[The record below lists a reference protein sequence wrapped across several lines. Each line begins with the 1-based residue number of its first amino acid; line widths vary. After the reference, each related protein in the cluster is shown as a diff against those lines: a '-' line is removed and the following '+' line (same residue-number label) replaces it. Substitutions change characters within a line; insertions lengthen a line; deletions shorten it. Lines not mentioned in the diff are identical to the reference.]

1 MARSGKQA
9 WEKYFKGQ
17 EVKTTVKANS
27 KSSVK
32 TNNLKVGGSTKKLD
46 HGTAITVFG
55 GDEYKAQLGVRLDDG
70 TYGYLPLT
78 SIQKPTEQKA
88 TYNIEAHKLIQLG
101 KKEKR
106 SYNGVEY
113 DFRVFKTAEELAKS
127 ILYGLEHEP
136 SVPDYLI
143 EQMFEFFYENIEGDV
158 SKINWNADIQGGDK
172 TEIGKYIGELLP
184 GFLILS
190 KKTSAFSQR
199 DFIYTTTLPEY
210 IVPEDPSF
218 SGVDS
223 IFDYR
228 NVQSDGGI
236 SPISSKYGVGAKASF
251 WSNIMPEV
259 LKYSDKFSKLP
270 RTSTIKKLI
279 DIAGNYPNVE
289 RSGRS
294 IVFEYGMKY
303 FLGDFVNDPG
313 DIYKKIAA
321 DKTPVNP
328 EVASVTRAAKS
339 KLSTLNSSVYKE
351 TSAPVLIKNLKGG
364 KSLTSIFSRAI
375 ADELNADDKTVMLI
389 KELVS
394 GKNFFQLNLDES
406 KFKRGQIY
414 FNVKRSSAVQI
425 TFTGSKAATNDI
437 AAKQGTVNY
446 LLD

>member
-9 WEKYFKGQ
+9 WEKYFKGM

-27 KSSVK
+27 KSSAK
-32 TNNLKVGGSTKKLD
+32 TNNLKVGDSTKKLN
-46 HGTAITVFG
+46 HGTPITVFG

-70 TYGYLPLT
+70 TYGFLPLT
-78 SIQKPTEQKA
+78 SIQKPTEQKVR
-88 TYNIEAHKLIQLG
+88 YNIESHKLIKLG

-106 SYNGVEY
+106 MYNGVEY
-113 DFRVFKTAEELAKS
+113 DFRVFNTAQELAKS
-127 ILYGLEHEP
+127 ILQGLQDEP
-136 SVPDYLI
+136 SVPEYLV
-143 EQMFEFFYENIEGDV
+143 EQIFEFFYENIEGDV
-158 SKINWNADIQGGDK
+158 SKISWNANIQGGDK

-190 KKTSAFSQR
+190 RKTSAFSQR
-199 DFIYTTTLPEY
+199 DFIYTNSLPEY

-228 NVQSDGGI
+228 SVQAGGGI

-259 LKYSDKFSKLP
+259 LKYPEKFSKLSKD
-270 RTSTIKKLI
+270 STIKKLI
-279 DIAGNYPNVE
+279 SIASGYNNVE

-294 IVFEYGMKY
+294 IVFEYGIKY
-303 FLGDFVNDPG
+303 FLGDLVHDPV
-313 DIYKKIAA
+313 DIYKKLSSTKV
-321 DKTPVNP
+321 DPD
-328 EVASVTRAAKS
+328 VASVSRAAKI
-339 KLSTLNSSVYKE
+339 KLQSLNSNVYKE
-351 TSAPVLIKNLKGG
+351 TSAPVLVKNLKGG

-414 FNVKRSSAVQI
+414 FNVKRSSAVEI
-425 TFTGSKAATNDI
+425 TFTGSKAATNDP

>member
-9 WEKYFKGQ
+9 WEKYFKGM

-27 KSSVK
+27 KSSAK

-46 HGTAITVFG
+46 HGTPITVFG

-70 TYGYLPLT
+70 TYGFLPLT
-78 SIQKPTEQKA
+78 SIQKPTEQKVR
-88 TYNIEAHKLIQLG
+88 YNIESHKLIKLG

-106 SYNGVEY
+106 MYNGVEY
-113 DFRVFKTAEELAKS
+113 DFRVFKEPEQLAQS
-127 ILYGLEHEP
+127 ILQGLQDES
-136 SVPDYLI
+136 SVPEYLV
-143 EQMFEFFYENIEGDV
+143 EQMFEFFYENIEEDV
-158 SKINWNADIQGGDK
+158 SKISWNANIQGGDK

-190 KKTSAFSQR
+190 RKTSAFSQR
-199 DFIYTTTLPEY
+199 DFIYINSLPEY

-228 NVQSDGGI
+228 NVQAGGGI

-259 LKYSDKFSKLP
+259 LKYPEKFSKLSND
-270 RTSTIKKLI
+270 STIKKLI
-279 DIAGNYPNVE
+279 SIASGYNNVE

-303 FLGDFVNDPG
+303 FLGDLVHDPV
-313 DIYKKIAA
+313 DIYKKLSSTKV
-321 DKTPVNP
+321 DPD
-328 EVASVTRAAKS
+328 VASVSRAAII
-339 KLSTLNSSVYKE
+339 KLQSLNSNMYKE
-351 TSAPVLIKNLKGG
+351 TSAPVLVKNLKGG

-414 FNVKRSSAVQI
+414 FNVKRSSAVEI
-425 TFTGSKAATNDI
+425 TFTGSKAATNDP

>member
-1 MARSGKQA
+1 MARSGRQS

-17 EVKTTVKANS
+17 EVQTTVKANS
-27 KSSVK
+27 KSSAA
-32 TNNLKVGGSTKKLD
+32 TNYLKVGNTKVKLD
-46 HGTAITVFG
+46 HGTPITVFG
-55 GDEYKAQLGVRLDDG
+55 GDDYKAQLGVRLSDG
-70 TYGYLPLT
+70 TYGFLPLT
-78 SIQKPTEQKA
+78 SIQKPTEQKVR
-88 TYNIEAHKLIQLG
+88 YNIESHKLIQLG

-106 SYNGVEY
+106 MYNGVEY
-113 DFRVFKTAEELAKS
+113 DFRVFRSAEELAKS
-127 ILYGLEHEP
+127 ILHGLEHEP
-136 SVPDYLI
+136 SVPEYLT

-158 SKINWNADIQGGDK
+158 SKINWNANIQGGDK

-190 KKTSAFSQR
+190 KKTSAFSQQ
-199 DFIYTTTLPEY
+199 DFIYTNSLPEY

-228 NVQSDGGI
+228 NVQTGGGI
-236 SPISSKYGVGAKASF
+236 SPVSSKYGVGAKASF

-259 LKYSDKFSKLP
+259 LKYPEKFARLP
-270 RTSTIKKLI
+270 ATSTIKRLI
-279 DIAGNYPNVE
+279 SIASGYSNVE

-303 FLGDFVNDPG
+303 FLGDFVHDPE

-321 DKTPVNP
+321 TTTSVSP
-328 EVASVTRAAKS
+328 EVASVTRAAIN
-339 KLSTLNSSVYKE
+339 KLAQLNSNVYKE
-351 TSAPVLIKNLKGG
+351 TSAPVLVKNLKGG

-375 ADELNADDKTVMLI
+375 ADELNADAKTILII

-406 KFKRGQIY
+406 KFKRGVIY

-425 TFTGSKAATNDI
+425 TFTGSKAATNDP

>member
-9 WEKYFKGQ
+9 WEKYFKGL

-27 KSSVK
+27 KSSAN
-32 TNNLKVGGSTKKLD
+32 TNHLKVGSVKKKLD
-46 HGTAITVFG
+46 HGTPITVFG

-70 TYGYLPLT
+70 TYGFLPLT
-78 SIQKPTEQKA
+78 SIQKPTEQKVK
-88 TYNIEAHKLIQLG
+88 YNIEAHKLIQLG

-106 SYNGVEY
+106 MYNGVEY
-113 DFRVFKTAEELAKS
+113 DFRVFKKPEELAKS
-127 ILYGLEHEP
+127 ILHGLQHEP
-136 SVPDYLI
+136 SVPEYI
-143 EQMFEFFYENIEGDV
+143 TEQMFEFFMENIEGDV
-158 SKINWNADIQGGDK
+158 SKINWNGNIQGGDK

-190 KKTSAFSQR
+190 KKTSAFSQK
-199 DFIYTTTLPEY
+199 DFIYTTALPEY

-228 NVQSDGGI
+228 NVQSGGGI

-259 LKYSDKFSKLP
+259 LKYPEKFSKLP
-270 RTSTIKKLI
+270 KDSTIKRLI
-279 DIAGNYPNVE
+279 SIASNYSNVE

-303 FLGDFVNDPG
+303 FLGDLVHDPT
-313 DIYKKIAA
+313 DIYKKISSTTV
-321 DKTPVNP
+321 DPD
-328 EVASVTRAAKS
+328 VASVSRAAKIKIQS
-339 KLSTLNSSVYKE
+339 LNSNVYKE
-351 TSAPVLIKNLKGG
+351 TCAPVLLKNLKGG

-375 ADELNADDKTVMLI
+375 ADELNADDKTVMII

-406 KFKRGQIY
+406 KFKKGQIY
-414 FNVKRSSAVQI
+414 FNVKRSSAVEI
-425 TFTGSKAATNDI
+425 TFTGSKAATNDP

>member
-1 MARSGKQA
+1 MARSGRQA
-9 WEKYFKGQ
+9 WEKYFKGL

-27 KSSVK
+27 KSSAN
-32 TNNLKVGGSTKKLD
+32 TNHLKVGSSKKKLD
-46 HGTAITVFG
+46 HGTPITVFG

-70 TYGYLPLT
+70 TYGFLPLT
-78 SIQKPTEQKA
+78 SIQKPTEQRVK
-88 TYNIEAHKLIQLG
+88 YNIEAHKLIQLG

-106 SYNGVEY
+106 LYNGVSY
-113 DFRVFKTAEELAKS
+113 DFRVFKTPEELALS
-127 ILYGLEHEP
+127 ILHGLQHEP
-136 SVPDYLI
+136 SVPEYI
-143 EQMFEFFYENIEGDV
+143 TEQMFEFFMENIEKDV
-158 SKINWNADIQGGDK
+158 SKINWNANIQGGDK

-190 KKTSAFSQR
+190 KKTSAFSQQ
-199 DFIYTTTLPEY
+199 DFIYTTALPEY

-228 NVQSDGGI
+228 NVQAGGGI

-259 LKYSDKFSKLP
+259 LKYPEKFSKLP
-270 RTSTIKKLI
+270 KDSTIKRLI
-279 DIAGNYPNVE
+279 SVASNYSNVE

-303 FLGDFVNDPG
+303 FLGDLVHDPT
-313 DIYKKIAA
+313 DIYKKISSTTV
-321 DKTPVNP
+321 DPD
-328 EVASVTRAAKS
+328 VASVSRTAKIKIQS
-339 KLSTLNSSVYKE
+339 LNSNVYKE
-351 TSAPVLIKNLKGG
+351 TCAPVLLKNLKGG

-414 FNVKRSSAVQI
+414 FNVKRSSAVEI
-425 TFTGSKAATNDI
+425 TFTGSKAATNDP

>member
-27 KSSVK
+27 KSSAS
-32 TNNLKVGGSTKKLD
+32 TNNLKVGNSKVRLD
-46 HGTAITVFG
+46 HGTSITVFG

-70 TYGYLPLT
+70 TYGFLPLT
-78 SIQKPTEQKA
+78 SIQKPTEQKVR
-88 TYNIEAHKLIQLG
+88 YNIEAHKLIQLG

-106 SYNGVEY
+106 MYNGVEY

-127 ILYGLEHEP
+127 ILHGLEHEP
-136 SVPDYLI
+136 SVPEYI
-143 EQMFEFFYENIEGDV
+143 TEQMFEFFYENIERDV
-158 SKINWNADIQGGDK
+158 SIISWNGNIQGGDK

-199 DFIYTTTLPEY
+199 DFIYTTALPEY

-228 NVQSDGGI
+228 NVQQGGGI
-236 SPISSKYGVGAKASF
+236 SPISSKYGIGARASF

-259 LKYSDKFSKLP
+259 LKYPDKFAKLS
-270 RTSTIKKLI
+270 RDSTIKRLI
-279 DIAGNYPNVE
+279 SVAGNYPNVE

-303 FLGDFVNDPG
+303 FLGDLSHDPD

-321 DKTPVNP
+321 DKTPVDG
-328 EVASVTRAAKS
+328 EVSSVIRSAKN
-339 KLSTLNSSVYKE
+339 KIMGLNSSVYKE
-351 TSAPVLIKNLKGG
+351 TTAPVLIKNLTGG

-375 ADELNADDKTVMLI
+375 ADELNADTATITAI

-406 KFKRGQIY
+406 KFKRGEIY

>member
-1 MARSGKQA
+1 MARSGRQS

-27 KSSVK
+27 KTSAAS
-32 TNNLKVGGSTKKLD
+32 NNLKIGASTRKLD
-46 HGTAITVFG
+46 HGTPITVFG
-55 GDEYKAQLGVRLDDG
+55 GDEYVPQLGVRLDDG
-70 TYGYLPLT
+70 TYGFLPLT
-78 SIQKPTEQKA
+78 SIQKPTEQKVK
-88 TYNIEAHKLIQLG
+88 YNIEAHKLIQRG

-106 SYNGVEY
+106 MYNGVEY
-113 DFRVFKTAEELAKS
+113 DFRVFKTPEELALS
-127 ILYGLEHEP
+127 ILHGLENEP
-136 SVPDYLI
+136 SVPEYI
-143 EQMFEFFYENIEGDV
+143 TEQLTEFFMDNISDDV
-158 SKINWNADIQGGDK
+158 SSISWNSNIQGGDK

-199 DFIYTTTLPEY
+199 DFIYTNALPEY

-228 NVQSDGGI
+228 NVQAGGGI

-259 LKYSDKFSKLP
+259 IKYSDKFSKLP
-270 RTSTIKKLI
+270 NDSTIKRLI
-279 DIAGNYPNVE
+279 SVAANYNNVE

-303 FLGDFVNDPG
+303 FLGDLVHDPT
-313 DIYKKIAA
+313 DIYKKISTNTATV
-321 DKTPVNP
+321 DPD
-328 EVASVTRAAKS
+328 VASVSRAAKS
-339 KLSTLNSSVYKE
+339 KIQSLNSSVYKE
-351 TSAPVLIKNLKGG
+351 TSAPVLLKNLKGG

-375 ADELNADDKTVMLI
+375 ADELNADDKTIMLI

-406 KFKRGQIY
+406 RFKRGQIY
-414 FNVKRSSAVQI
+414 FHVKRSSAVEI
-425 TFTGSKAATNDI
+425 KFTGSKAATNDP

>member
-27 KSSVK
+27 KSSAA
-32 TNNLKVGGSTKKLD
+32 TNNLKVGNSKVKLD
-46 HGTAITVFG
+46 HGTPITVFG

-70 TYGYLPLT
+70 TYGFLPLT

-88 TYNIEAHKLIQLG
+88 KYNIESHKLIQLG

-106 SYNGVEY
+106 LYNGVEY
-113 DFRVFKTAEELAKS
+113 DFRVFRTAEELAKS
-127 ILYGLEHEP
+127 ILHGLENEP
-136 SVPDYLI
+136 SVPEYLT

-158 SKINWNADIQGGDK
+158 SRINWNGNIQGGDK
-172 TEIGKYIGELLP
+172 TEIGKYVGELLP

-190 KKTSAFSQR
+190 KKTSAFSQT
-199 DFIYTTTLPEY
+199 DFIYTNTLPEY

-228 NVQSDGGI
+228 NVQRDGGI

-259 LKYSDKFSKLP
+259 LKYPNKFSKLP
-270 RTSTIKKLI
+270 RDSTIKRLI
-279 DIAGNYPNVE
+279 SICSGYSNVE

-294 IVFEYGMKY
+294 IVFEYGMQY
-303 FLGDFVNDPG
+303 FLGDLVHDPV
-313 DIYKKIAA
+313 DIYRKIAA
-321 DKTPVNP
+321 NPTKVDP
-328 EVASVTRAAKS
+328 EVASVCRTAKT
-339 KLSTLNSSVYKE
+339 KLDGLNSNVYKE
-351 TSAPVLIKNLKGG
+351 TSAPILVKNLKGG

-375 ADELNADDKTVMLI
+375 ADELNADATTVMAI

-394 GKNFFQLNLDES
+394 GKNFYQLNLDES
-406 KFKRGQIY
+406 RFKRGQIY